1 MEQNNSKAWWW
12 VAGLIVV
19 AVLVYLGVTVSPS
32 PVAGQT
38 VKIGFVAP
46 LSGDAG
52 SLGIE
57 MQKVVSYLAEQ
68 INAKAGDNG
77 TKFEI
82 IYEDGKCSGNDA
94 VSAFQKLATIDGVK
108 FIIGGLCSSETMNMA
123 PLADQNKV
131 VMIAPASSNPKI
143 EGIGKYTFSLSY
155 SDKKTGEDLA
165 KEMSAYKK
173 VAIMSEQNEFNIGI
187 RDTVI
192 EDLKKYPSVTVVAN
206 ETFPKGASDF
216 RSVLEKVR
224 QSAPEAILLNPNPG
238 VSAQSLI
245 RQMAEM
251 KNWTGYKLFGQV
263 AYLVDPGRAPA
274 GDFSEG
280 MIVIDSPSIDSPEFR
295 AMKDEI
301 LNARGGTFDN
311 LGNFYAASS
320 MDAINLMTALI
331 VKNGNDPEKVRN
343 ELSTGKFKGYIGNIE
358 FSGHNFVRLALS
370 GKYLIQ
376 NGKALLQS
384 EQ

>member
-1 MEQNNSKAWWW
+1 MEQNNSKSWWW
-12 VAGLIVV
+12 VGGIVII
-19 AVLVYLGVTVSPS
+19 AVLVYLGVTTSQS

-52 SLGIE
+52 SLGLE
-57 MQKVVSYLAEQ
+57 MQNIVSYLAEQ
-68 INAKAGDNG
+68 INAKAGDKG
-77 TKFEI
+77 TKFEV

-94 VSAFQKLATIDGVK
+94 VSAFQKLATVDGVK

-123 PLADQNKV
+123 SLADQNQV
-131 VMIAPASSNPKI
+131 VMISAASSNPKI

-155 SDKKTGEDLA
+155 SDKKTGEDIA

-173 VAIMSEQNEFNIGI
+173 AAILSEQNEFNIGI

-192 EDLKKYPSVTVVAN
+192 DELKKYPSVTVVAN

-224 QSAPEAILLNPNPG
+224 QTNPDAILLNPNPG

-245 RQMAEM
+245 RQMAEI
-251 KNWTGYKLFGQV
+251 KNWSGYKLFGQV

-280 MIVIDSPSIDSPEFR
+280 MIVIDSPSIDSSEFR

-301 LNARGGTFDN
+301 LKAKGGTFAD
-311 LGNFYAASS
+311 LGDYYTASS
-320 MDAINLMTALI
+320 IDAVNLMTSLI
-331 VKNGNDPEKVRN
+331 IKNGNDPIKVQKD
-343 ELSTGKFKGYIGNIE
+343 LSTGKFKGYVGSIE
-358 FSGHNFVRLALS
+358 FNGHNFVTLNLS
-370 GKYLIQ
+370 GKYLVQ
-376 NGKALLQS
+376 NGKAVLQS